1 MATTENKKC
10 IQQFYFRGI
19 KDCNPEIPLPNNGQN
34 IDEINND
41 WINNLIK
48 GKNCYKLGISATPG
62 VQFHLNGLPDVITVD
77 YTGVF
82 ELDFTNLPVLL
93 SGLSFT
99 AESLKMIDKN
109 DVGVIYVDIAYTEG
123 GSSN

>member
-1 MATTENKKC
+1 MTTTENKRC

-19 KDCNPEIPLPNNGQN
+19 KDCNPPIQQSNGD
-34 IDEINND
+34 IDENVND
-41 WINNLIK
+41 WVTNLIK
-48 GKNCYKLGISATPG
+48 GKNCYKLGISTTPG
-62 VQFHLNGLPDVITVD
+62 VQFHLNGSQDVITVD
-77 YTGVF
+77 HTGVF

-99 AESLKMIDKN
+99 DESLNMIDKN